1 MRIVVKCPCTKTY
14 RLPPRY
20 AGKACRCKVC
30 GERLV
35 VPAEP
40 AEGRKPAQARRT
52 TRRLGAQDGEILRER
67 RRLRESGRRPITESI
82 HQLAPLPLSE
92 DRVEVLAPSPRS
104 RRAEQARGKPRPDA
118 RERKADAKREAGKRK
133 ADAKRE
139 AGKREAGKRETGKRE
154 TSKRETGKRETGK
167 RETGKREAG
176 KRETGKREAGKRETG
191 KREIGKRKADAKRE
205 TGKRK
210 ADAKRETGKRETG
223 KRKAAAPE
231 TDKRGTGK
239 REAAKDARGKGRSG
253 ERAAP
258 PARRPKP
265 IVLLAAAA
273 GLLVLGVGLGV
284 GGLLASSGKH
294 AELSAAVSGK
304 LERAEACAKARQ
316 WEEAHGLLEAAATEL
331 AAQGGDAELEAKL
344 RAARAP
350 VEVMRQ
356 LLAIEDDEA
365 RVATAIDQ
373 VGHREPLVRLGVA
386 NELARFAG
394 LDDAQ
399 RALAALAQDADPRVA
414 EAARL
419 ALIEAGGPHALP
431 YLLRAIEDAAAT
443 GHKIGDVALE
453 RALEL
458 SEPEVVPVLVR
469 ALELRRAAPAPVLV
483 AILRRLAELGDPAA
497 APVAKTFA
505 DHQDE
510 AVRAAAA
517 RAAEL

>member
-40 AEGRKPAQARRT
+40 VEGRKPAQARRT

-67 RRLRESGRRPITESI
+67 RRIRESGRRPITESI

-104 RRAEQARGKPRPDA
+104 RRAEKARAKARPDA
-118 RERKADAKREAGKRK
+118 RERKDDAKRA
-133 ADAKRE
+133 
-139 AGKREAGKRETGKRE
+139 TGKRE
-154 TSKRETGKRETGK
+154 VE
-167 RETGKREAG
+167 
-176 KRETGKREAGKRETG
+176 
-191 KREIGKRKADAKRE
+191 AKRE
-205 TGKRK
+205 TRKRK
-210 ADAKRETGKRETG
+210 SAAPEADKRETRKRE
-223 KRKAAAPE
+223 A
-231 TDKRGTGK
+231 
-239 REAAKDARGKGRSG
+239 AAKDARGKGRSG

-304 LERAEACAKARQ
+304 LERAEASAKARQ
-316 WEEAHGLLEAAATEL
+316 WEEAHGLLEAAAAEL
-331 AAQGGDAELEAKL
+331 AAQGGDAGLEAKL
-344 RAARAP
+344 RAARVP

-469 ALELRRAAPAPVLV
+469 ALELRRAAPAPVVV
-483 AILRRLAELGDPAA
+483 AILRRLADLGDPAA
-497 APVAKTFA
+497 APAAKTFA
-505 DHQDE
+505 DHADE